1 MAEVGQELNPTAQKH
16 FRWNFLM
23 GLFNGI
29 AFNVA
34 ETMIDSSLVLPWFI
48 SQLTNSN
55 FLIGLSGPIRNAGWF
70 LPQLLV
76 SGDVQRRQRKLVIY
90 QAFAIVRGLSF
101 GLLTLATWLL
111 GKSHPTWLLVLFFL
125 FLTIMSLGE
134 GISGISFL
142 DIVAKCIPARTRGS
156 YFAWRSFIGGTLA
169 LGSGWWVRY
178 ILDERTG
185 LPFPQNFGILFTAA
199 FVGILIGLVAFCL
212 VIEPLEP
219 AHPQTV
225 PFLKQ
230 VQRALSLARSD
241 RNLARLIWMRTF
253 LVLGSSLAAP
263 FYIVYAK
270 NVLNAPASSIGSY
283 LMVLT
288 LASICSNLF
297 WGRLCDRRG
306 NRLVV
311 LIAGTIGMGVPLTVL
326 LAGYL
331 HSLELVFLPLVLQ
344 GIYQGSIMISQV
356 NFVLEIAPPAE
367 RPIYIGLIN
376 TILGIMTV
384 ALSVGGLIVDV
395 AGYHFLFWLAALC
408 FLPGL
413 WAAWKMRDPRVASR
427 N

>member
-1 MAEVGQELNPTAQKH
+1 VPEAVPEMNPTAQKH

-23 GLFNGI
+23 GLLNGI
-29 AFNVA
+29 AFQVA
-34 ETMIDSSLVLPWFI
+34 ETMIDSSLVLPWLI
-48 SQLTNSN
+48 SQLTHSN

-76 SGDVQRRQRKLVIY
+76 SGDVQRRERKLVIY
-90 QAFAIVRGLSF
+90 QVFAVVRGLSF

-111 GKSHPTWLLVLFFL
+111 GSGHPAWLLALFFL

-156 YFAWRSFIGGTLA
+156 YFAWRSFIGGILA
-169 LGSGWWVRY
+169 LGSGLWVRY
-178 ILDERTG
+178 ILSARNG
-185 LPFPQNFGILFTAA
+185 LAFPTNFGILFTTA
-199 FVGILIGLVAFCL
+199 FVGILVGLISFSL
-212 VIEPLEP
+212 VIEPIEP
-219 AHPQTV
+219 AHAQAV
-225 PFLKQ
+225 PLWKQ
-230 VQRALSLARSD
+230 LQRAWEYVRSD
-241 RNLARLIWMRTF
+241 HNFARLIWMRVF

-270 NVLNAPASSIGSY
+270 NKLDAPASNVGSY

-288 LASICSNLF
+288 LASIASNLL

-311 LIAGTIGMGVPLTVL
+311 LIAGTIGMGVPVTVL

-331 HSLELVFLPLVLQ
+331 HSLTLVFLPLVLQ

-356 NFVLEIAPPAE
+356 NFVLEIAPPTE
-367 RPIYIGLIN
+367 RPIYIGLVN
-376 TILGIMTV
+376 TVLGIVTV
-384 ALSVGGLIVDV
+384 ALSLGGVIVDI
-395 AGYHFLFWLAALC
+395 AGYHALFWLAALC

-413 WAAWKMRDPRVASR
+413 WAAWRMRDPRVA
-427 N
+427 